1 MTKDRGEKD
10 VLMAERIRT
19 GRHFS
24 KFGNEHEA
32 KSIVNELLPYC
43 KADSEELGIIAPYN
57 DQVNLIQNLAPEG
70 IAVATVHKFQGREKE
85 TIIYSAT
92 DDQLNSEFSD
102 NPNIVNVAVSRA
114 KKQFF
119 LAVSGE
125 EITDGYTYHHE
136 GTKQKERDDIK
147 DRILA
152 SYNIPILRLST
163 RESGER
169 ERIVAK
175 LSKVYA

>member
-1 MTKDRGEKD
+1 MSTIPDVPQTILREHYRCHPKIINFCNQEFYDGKLIIMTKDRGEKD

-114 KKQFF
+114 
-119 LAVSGE
+119 
-125 EITDGYTYHHE
+125 IMHE
-136 GTKQKERDDIK
+136 RVEQIFYFHYK
-147 DRILA
+147 
-152 SYNIPILRLST
+152 
-163 RESGER
+163 
-169 ERIVAK
+169 
-175 LSKVYA
+175 

>member
-1 MTKDRGEKD
+1 M
-10 VLMAERIRT
+10 
-19 GRHFS
+19 
-24 KFGNEHEA
+24 
-32 KSIVNELLPYC
+32 
-43 KADSEELGIIAPYN
+43 
-57 DQVNLIQNLAPEG
+57 IQNLAPEG

-125 EITDGYTYHHE
+125 EITDGYV
-136 GTKQKERDDIK
+136 K
-147 DRILA
+147 DLLNYIQFNYDVDVTFDNRQTNHYKL
-152 SYNIPILRLST
+152 
-163 RESGER
+163 
-169 ERIVAK
+169 IVFNNWPKPSNA
-175 LSKVYA
+175 